1 MISDSQKFLR
11 INKDG
16 EVLLSSRP
24 TVRASCPMD
33 FRNYPRDKQLCDL
46 EFESC
51 KKLKISQDYPIS
63 M

>member
-33 FRNYPRDKQLCDL
+33 FSVYPRDKQLCYL

-51 KKLKISQDYPIS
+51 KKLMIS
-63 M
+63 

>member
-24 TVRASCPMD
+24 TVRASCAMV
-33 FRNYPRDKQLCDL
+33 FMEYPRDKQLCYL

-51 KKLKISQDYPIS
+51 KRLKIS
-63 M
+63 

>member
-1 MISDSQKFLR
+1 MISDNQKFLR

-33 FRNYPRDKQLCDL
+33 FSVYPRDKQLCYL

-51 KKLKISQDYPIS
+51 KKLIIS
-63 M
+63 

>member
-33 FRNYPRDKQLCDL
+33 FREYPRDKQLCYL

-51 KKLKISQDYPIS
+51 KKLIIS
-63 M
+63 